1 MKSATV
7 AARPTTPVS
16 ASAPRVHGDGIVEDA
31 SGHALKDGTVKSLT
45 KGLRI
50 LEVLLQRRDVG
61 PTEIAKAFSIDK
73 GTASRILKTLVEVGF
88 AVQGAGRRYQPGPK
102 VSGVGSAQASAPR
115 TSIRDCAR
123 PLLERL
129 HQATGETAHL
139 ALRADDHVLY
149 FDKVDADQR
158 LRFERPIGT
167 LLPLHCTAAGKIF
180 LAFSGAPLPRK
191 LTSDTSRTAVDR
203 DALQLAMR
211 SIVARGYAT
220 DDEEFGRG
228 IRCVAAPLRDRAG
241 NVVAAL
247 GLSGP
252 TARMSASQPEELG
265 ELVKALA
272 AEFEL

>member
-1 MKSATV
+1 M
-7 AARPTTPVS
+7 
-16 ASAPRVHGDGIVEDA
+16 HGDGIVEDA
-31 SGHALKDGTVKSLT
+31 SAHALKDGTVKSLT

-102 VSGVGSAQASAPR
+102 VSGVGSAQAPAPS

-139 ALRADDHVLY
+139 ALRADDQVLY
-149 FDKVDADQR
+149 LDRVNADPR

-191 LTSDTSRTAVDR
+191 LTSRTAVDR
-203 DALQLAMR
+203 GALQLAMR

-220 DDEEFGRG
+220 DDEEFGQD

-252 TARMSASQPEELG
+252 AARMSASQPEELG